1 MTMLVVFTA
10 FLGMDHKTAVGT
22 STFIMT
28 FTALIAAISHML
40 IEPTIILERW
50 NVLIICIIVTTV
62 SSLLSAQFANRVKTR
77 TVGLVTGVVLVILGG
92 AMIFLNYCF

>member
-1 MTMLVVFTA
+1 
-10 FLGMDHKTAVGT
+10 
-22 STFIMT
+22 MT

>member
-1 MTMLVVFTA
+1 MLVVFTA
-10 FLGMDHKTAVGT
+10 FLGMNHKTTVGT

-28 FTALIAAISHML
+28 FTALIAAISHIV

-50 NVLIICIIVTTV
+50 NVLLVCIIVTTV

-77 TVGLVTGVVLVILGG
+77 TIGIVTGVVLVVLGG
-92 AMIFLNYCF
+92 SMIVLNYCF